1 MSAALHLEASV
12 LRVGR
17 PTGISRGSRGA
28 AIAHRRCGEP
38 RTTTTALRPTTSE
51 AVKVKRSHVLRG
63 ALMAAA
69 PLTTLLTT
77 RVGGAHAVVDN
88 ANKPFVE
95 TASGLKVLDAKLGE
109 GATPKAGDTVVVHW
123 SGYTSG
129 YQGKRVENTS
139 VRDDPFVFTLGD
151 GKVIPAFEEAVL
163 GMRQGGLRRVEIP
176 GAHPELSY
184 PRKRSE
190 RFSDKLN
197 TKYRLGPQPSELGG
211 QRALDFVLDNPTLQ
225 DFNRDLVYDIRLL
238 NVRAKK

>member
-1 MSAALHLEASV
+1 VLTIQMKRPAAPNSAV
-12 LRVGR
+12 LANAADG
-17 PTGISRGSRGA
+17 RGA
-28 AIAHRRCGEP
+28 SRADNPGAG
-38 RTTTTALRPTTSE
+38 T
-51 AVKVKRSHVLRG
+51 RG
-63 ALMAAA
+63 
-69 PLTTLLTT
+69 
-77 RVGGAHAVVDN
+77 GY
-88 ANKPFVE
+88 
-95 TASGLKVLDAKLGE
+95 
-109 GATPKAGDTVVVHW
+109 AGDTVVVHW

-139 VRDDPFVFTLGD
+139 VRDDPFVFTLGK
-151 GKVIPAFEEAVL
+151 GEVIPAFEEAVL

-238 NVRAKK
+238 SVRTKK